1 MNNEEVCQLYM
12 PIISPVKNSGMRT
25 LLRAL
30 RSRNYRLFVV
40 GQSVSLVGTW
50 MQQVAMSWLV
60 YRMTNSAFLLG
71 VVGFTSQ
78 IPTFLFSPLAGVLA
92 DRWNRRRLLLVTQAL
107 AMLQAALLAAAVL
120 SGVVQVWHIV
130 VLSLLLGVVNAFD
143 IPVRQAFVVEMV
155 DRREDLGNAIALNS
169 SMVNGARLVGPTI
182 AGLLVASVGEG
193 VCFILNSISYLAVL
207 LALVAMRLEPTVHRP
222 TRSHLLHE
230 LREGFSYSFGFG
242 PIRSILLLVA
252 MVSLAGMP
260 YTVLVPV
267 FAKEVL
273 HGGAHTFGFLM
284 TAAGCGALCGTVYLA
299 SRKSVLGL
307 GRLIVISAVLFAVG
321 IAFFA
326 VSNDIMLS
334 LLSLV
339 VAGFGAMTLVASCNT
354 ILQTIL
360 EEDKR
365 GRVMSFFTM
374 AFMGMAPFGSFG
386 AGTMAG
392 IIGPR
397 DTLLLGAASCLVGV
411 ILFARHLPQIRES
424 IRPIYI
430 KMGIITEV
438 AEGMETAA
446 EQPPL
451 PEERGE

>member
-1 MNNEEVCQLYM
+1 MTTIAGFRN
-12 PIISPVKNSGMRT
+12 

-30 RSRNYRLFVV
+30 RSRNYRLFVA

-60 YRMTNSAFLLG
+60 YRLTGSAFLLG

-78 IPTFLFSPLAGVLA
+78 IPSFLLSPVAGVLA
-92 DRWNRRRLLLVTQAL
+92 DRWNRRRLLIITQTL
-107 AMLQAALLAAAVL
+107 AMIQAALLAAAVI

-130 VLSLLLGVVNAFD
+130 ILSLFLGVVNAFD
-143 IPVRQAFVVEMV
+143 IPIRQSFVVEMV
-155 DRREDLGNAIALNS
+155 ANREDLGNAIALNS
-169 SMVNGARLVGPTI
+169 SMVHGARLIGPTI

-193 VCFILNSISYLAVL
+193 ICFTLNSASYLAVL
-207 LALVAMRLEPTVHRP
+207 MALIAMKLTPGPHLEKQRQHVYHD
-222 TRSHLLHE
+222 
-230 LREGFSYSFGFG
+230 LREGFTYSFGFS

-252 MVSLAGMP
+252 LVSLTGMP

-267 FAKEVL
+267 FAKEIL

-284 TAAGCGALCGTVYLA
+284 TAGGCGAFTGTIYLA
-299 SRKSVLGL
+299 SRKSVVGL
-307 GRLIVISAVLFAVG
+307 GRLIVIATILFAVG
-321 IAFFA
+321 IAAFA
-326 VSNDIMLS
+326 LS
-334 LLSLV
+334 SSLPISLASLV

-374 AFMGMAPFGSFG
+374 AFMGMAPFGSFWT
-386 AGTMAG
+386 GTMAG

-397 DTLLLGAASCLVGV
+397 VTLLVGAACCLIGAC
-411 ILFARHLPQIRES
+411 IFAGQLPQIRKLV
-424 IRPIYI
+424 RPIYI
-430 KMGIITEV
+430 KMGILTE
-438 AEGMETAA
+438 AA
-446 EQPPL
+446 TGTNPAVEQATL
-451 PEERGE
+451 PEPPG

>member
-1 MNNEEVCQLYM
+1 MAM
-12 PIISPVKNSGMRT
+12 TSTKKISGIKN

-30 RSRNYRLFVV
+30 RSRNYRLFVA

-60 YRMTNSAFLLG
+60 YRLTGSSFLLG

-78 IPTFLFSPLAGVLA
+78 IPTFLFAPVAGVLA
-92 DRWNRRRLLLVTQAL
+92 DRWNRRRLLIVTQTL
-107 AMLQAALLAAAVL
+107 AMLQAALLAAAVF
-120 SGVVQVWHIV
+120 SGIIQVWHII

-143 IPVRQAFVVEMV
+143 IPIRQSFVVEMV
-155 DRREDLGNAIALNS
+155 SHRDDLGNAIALNS
-169 SMVNGARLVGPTI
+169 SMVNGARLIGPSI

-193 VCFILNSISYLAVL
+193 VCFILNSASYLAVL
-207 LALVAMRLEPTVHRP
+207 LALAAMRLEHIPQ
-222 TRSHLLHE
+222 HLPQRRHIFHE
-230 LREGFSYSFGFG
+230 LREGFIYTFGFG

-252 MVSLAGMP
+252 LVSLTGMP
-260 YTVLVPV
+260 YAVLVPV

-284 TAAGCGALCGTVYLA
+284 TAAGCGALAGTVYLA
-299 SRKSVLGL
+299 SRKNVLGL
-307 GRLIVISAVLFAVG
+307 GRLIVLAAVLFAAGVSG
-321 IAFFA
+321 FA
-326 VSNDIMLS
+326 MSTNILLS

-339 VAGFGAMTLVASCNT
+339 IAGFGAMTMVASCNT

-386 AGTMAG
+386 AGSMAG
-392 IIGPR
+392 IIGLR
-397 DTLLLGAASCLVGV
+397 ETLLLGAACCLVGAV
-411 ILFARHLPQIRES
+411 IFSRQLPHIRETV
-424 IRPIYI
+424 RPIYVR
-430 KMGIITEV
+430 MGIINEV
-438 AEGMETAA
+438 AQGLETAT

-451 PEERGE
+451 PGAPDKEPAGRA